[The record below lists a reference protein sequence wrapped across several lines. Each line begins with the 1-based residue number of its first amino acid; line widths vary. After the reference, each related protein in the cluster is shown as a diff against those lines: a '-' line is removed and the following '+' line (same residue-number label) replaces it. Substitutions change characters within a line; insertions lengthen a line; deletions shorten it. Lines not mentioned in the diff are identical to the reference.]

1 VTRESVLA
9 GAIGAWGVR
18 SQVDMAIEECGE
30 LIVSLS
36 HFKRGR
42 SDLKSLAEEIADVT
56 IMLDQLKLIVGAD
69 IIADAIE
76 RKFVR
81 LEERVR
87 NASPTLRELYP
98 EIDQAKLAEALN
110 RDASGVY
117 DGGDGDSGREGS

>member
-1 VTRESVLA
+1 
-9 GAIGAWGVR
+9 
-18 SQVDMAIEECGE
+18 MAIEECGE